1 VWAHRGL
8 HMYVWYGHV
17 WRTEACTCMYGM
29 GMCGRTEACM
39 YVW

>member
-1 VWAHRGL
+1 MG
-8 HMYVWYGHV
+8 MCG
-17 WRTEACTCMYGM
+17 RTEACTCMYGM